1 MAQLLRFHG
10 EIRDLNTILSTHK
23 DSIYLTAD
31 AVHALCLALL
41 LGFHVGLVVNAYI
54 GGLGEINK
62 VEMVDISE
70 VIFLFTDD
78 EFIVRDDD
86 RWYM

>member
-1 MAQLLRFHG
+1 MAF
-10 EIRDLNTILSTHK
+10 THK

-41 LGFHVGLVVNAYI
+41 LGFHVGHVVNAYI

-86 RWYM
+86 RRYM

>member
-1 MAQLLRFHG
+1 M
-10 EIRDLNTILSTHK
+10 NTILSTHK

-54 GGLGEINK
+54 GGLGELNK
-62 VEMVDISE
+62 VEMVDVCE
-70 VIFLFTDD
+70 VIFLFTDN

-86 RWYM
+86 RRYM